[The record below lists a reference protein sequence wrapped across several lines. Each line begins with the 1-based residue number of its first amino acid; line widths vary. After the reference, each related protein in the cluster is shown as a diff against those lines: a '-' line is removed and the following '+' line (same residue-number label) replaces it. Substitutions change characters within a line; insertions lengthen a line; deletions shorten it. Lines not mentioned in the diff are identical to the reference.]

1 MNVTGKT
8 MIFRKDFNGRPAYSR
23 QIKSREFVDGQQ
35 TDNWIRT
42 YESVKL
48 PKDSVLSDGS
58 IIDVTRGFESVFKSS
73 DGSIKRQLIVMD
85 YSLEKAGNVSDD
97 APSGFMAMDDN
108 DNIPF

>member
-8 MIFRKDFNGRPAYSR
+8 KIFRKDFDGRPAYSR
-23 QIKSREFVDGQQ
+23 AVSSREFKDGQQ

-58 IIDVTRGFESVFKSS
+58 IIDVTNGFESVFKTSS
-73 DGSIKRQLIVMD
+73 GDIKRQLVVLD
-85 YSLEKAGNVSDD
+85 YKLEDVGD
-97 APSGFMAMDDN
+97 APKGFNKVDDS
-108 DNIPF
+108 IPF